1 MQHLS
6 VVTGTLV
13 HVFSIFSPSF
23 MIIAC
28 ESINGALC
36 RVKIHMVLQDVSS
49 YLQHI
54 AVILSLREK
63 PLHIH
68 NYVPCG

>member
-13 HVFSIFSPSF
+13 HVFSIFSPLF

-28 ESINGALC
+28 ESINEALC
-36 RVKIHMVLQDVSS
+36 RVKIRMVLQDVSS
-49 YLQHI
+49 YL
-54 AVILSLREK
+54 
-63 PLHIH
+63 
-68 NYVPCG
+68 